1 MVFIC
6 SGYRCY
12 FKLFYPPATD
22 FRFGGLHCC
31 SFDIECECQSR
42 ERHLFIRDVIGENV
56 TLRPRDIVNL
66 VILEVSMSEREKR
79 SLQRFA
85 AHRLSAYGVK
95 LTRTFADL
103 ILPECL
109 EQIINAQRDIG
120 DSNFPIHYSK
130 IDNQSAER
138 ILVFASY
145 SVKRRAA
152 FAKELYAD
160 GTYRAESKM
169 FATPYTIHTTTDDY
183 HIRSSF

>member
-42 ERHLFIRDVIGENV
+42 ERHQFTRDVIGENV

-66 VILEVSMSEREKR
+66 VMLNVSMSEREKM

-85 AHRLSAYGVK
+85 TNRLSAYGVK
-95 LTRTFADL
+95 LPRTFADL
-103 ILPECL
+103 VLPECI
-109 EQIINAQRDIG
+109 EKIINTQRVIG

-130 IDNQSAER
+130 IDNQTAETF
-138 ILVFASY
+138 LVFCF
-145 SVKRRAA
+145 V
-152 FAKELYAD
+152 
-160 GTYRAESKM
+160 
-169 FATPYTIHTTTDDY
+169 
-183 HIRSSF
+183 